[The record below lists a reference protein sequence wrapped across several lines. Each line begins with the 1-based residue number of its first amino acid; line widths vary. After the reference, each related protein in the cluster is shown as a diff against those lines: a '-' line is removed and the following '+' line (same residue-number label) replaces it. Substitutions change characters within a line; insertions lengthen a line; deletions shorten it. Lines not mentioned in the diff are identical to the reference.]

1 MSTNFKGLFWAL
13 LLSGT
18 GSFAQE
24 SIPLNKLLEIALDN
38 YPSIR
43 AAELRAQ
50 AAQSNASAAKQTLI
64 PDITASYQANYSTYN
79 NLTGMFYPEFVLPV
93 SGPPSMDNSSEMV
106 YGSAASLLLK
116 WEAFTFGRRA
126 NAIKAAESQVQE
138 KTGELDLTTFR
149 HQIRLTDTYLDF
161 LLANEVLKSLQSNLE
176 RSKTNYG
183 QSVRLAQ
190 SGLIAGV
197 DTARF
202 QSAFS
207 NAKIRMLNQK
217 KRLFELKDRL
227 QLYIASELP
236 EDLSDETFFKD
247 LPGFDTD
254 TPVFDHPK
262 ARLAQSEW
270 QTAQYQYK
278 TSQKR
283 GMPSL
288 SLWGTAYG
296 RGSGVETDAN
306 GNLFVED
313 AARGFDIN
321 RYNYGVGLQLSI
333 PIAQQFRYHSE
344 SKVLKYRS
352 DALEEEFKETRLEL
366 KQQQNTADSTL
377 QTAILVAGELPAQYK
392 NAQFSYTALK
402 TQYASGL
409 VNFTELAEAQHEL
422 VATEINYR
430 KTFWEVWK
438 ALLYKAAVY
447 GNLEIFLNE
456 LNK

>member
-1 MSTNFKGLFWAL
+1 MSTNFNGLFWAL
-13 LLSGT
+13 LLFGT

-24 SIPLNKLLEIALDN
+24 SIPLKKLLEIAQDN
-38 YPSIR
+38 YPSI
-43 AAELRAQ
+43 Q
-50 AAQSNASAAKQTLI
+50 AAKLRTQAAISNARASEQTLI

-106 YGSAASLLLK
+106 FGSAASLLLK

-126 NAIKAAESQVQE
+126 NAIKAAKSHVGE
-138 KTGELDLTTFR
+138 KTGELDLTTFK
-149 HQIRLTDTYLDF
+149 HQVNLTDTYLNF

-176 RSKTNYG
+176 RSKINYE

-190 SGLIAGV
+190 NGLIAGV

-207 NAKIRMLNQK
+207 NAKIQTLNQK
-217 KRLFELKDRL
+217 RRLHELKNQL

-236 EDLSDETFFKD
+236 EDLSDENFFRS
-247 LPGFDTD
+247 LPGFDMD

-262 ARLAQSEW
+262 AQLAQSEW

-288 SLWGTAYG
+288 SLWGTVNG
-296 RGSGVETDAN
+296 RGSGVEIDAN

-313 AARGFDIN
+313 VVRGFDIN
-321 RYNYGVGLQLSI
+321 QFNYGIGLQLSI
-333 PIAQQFRYHSE
+333 PITQQFRYHSK
-344 SKVLKYRS
+344 SKVLKYQA
-352 DALEEEFKETRLEL
+352 DALEEEFKEIRLEL

-377 QTAILVAGELPAQYK
+377 QTAILVARELPTQYK
-392 NAQFSYTALK
+392 NAQFSYAALK

-422 VATEINYR
+422 VATEINHR
-430 KTFWEVWK
+430 KAFLEVWK